1 MTPLVWKRRPENR
14 PDSKKSIPVVMKRG
28 IRNNLGDSQWHGA
41 VLVALS
47 ALVIP
52 ALIHFYQEHIRP
64 APVILSGLP
73 AEGCLAVEVDG
84 DVEQKGIYFIRRGQR
99 LSDLLSML
107 GIGRSSQARD
117 ASSPDLSMPL
127 DDGIRIHVTTGNS
140 QRSSIAVERMAAS
153 KRLALSRPIDVNR
166 ASLEELILV
175 PGIGEKT
182 ALKIIAARNR
192 SGGFRRLEDLMKIKG
207 IKRKRLA
214 RLKTYL
220 YVEGV

>member
-1 MTPLVWKRRPENR
+1 MTLLLWKKRPENR

-41 VLVALS
+41 VLVALT

-52 ALIHFYQEHIRP
+52 ALIYFYQEHIRP
-64 APVILSGLP
+64 APAILSGVST
-73 AEGCLAVEVDG
+73 EGCLAVEVYG
-84 DVEQKGIYFIRRGQR
+84 NVEQKGIYFIRRGQR
-99 LSDLLSML
+99 LSDLLNML
-107 GIGRSSQARD
+107 GIGRSFRLRD

-127 DDGIRIHVTTGNS
+127 DDGIRIRITTGDS
-140 QRSSIAVERMAAS
+140 QKASIAVERMAAS
-153 KRLALSRPIDVNR
+153 KRLALNRPIDVNR

-182 ALKIIAARNR
+182 ARNIIAARNR

-214 RLKTYL
+214 RLKPYL